1 LKALFPDISFDDKE
15 TVLTLN
21 VSRIEAY
28 PSHNSV
34 DSMRGLTDVVFILL
48 DEADFF
54 PIGQKKD
61 VLAVCEGYIGKP
73 NSNPYIVMVSTPNK
87 PEGMYETIEKL
98 PQDQCLYTRKV
109 MTYEIGLGKIY
120 TEADIAKARESPSF
134 PREYCGEYIGE
145 QGDAFSYESIE
156 QVVQSGLA
164 LEEHFPTGEYLT
176 QEFEGSLG
184 VDPGWGSSKFGLVL
198 IKLVSNKQHNILP
211 TIQVV
216 YAEEYER
223 PDFNE
228 MINKVVMFYQS
239 CGQPKIFIDSANS
252 EVVAAVKAALNERVD
267 YEKQIAILRQK
278 HPKYLDLTTYM
289 NVIPM
294 SFGSDGRDMLS
305 HTKIIMDNKWLA
317 IHPRFN
323 KLIIALRTATATDG
337 LLHKAETSHDDLLDA
352 LRLSLQRFH

>member
-1 LKALFPDISFDDKE
+1 
-15 TVLTLN
+15 
-21 VSRIEAY
+21 
-28 PSHNSV
+28 
-34 DSMRGLTDVVFILL
+34 
-48 DEADFF
+48 
-54 PIGQKKD
+54 
-61 VLAVCEGYIGKP
+61 
-73 NSNPYIVMVSTPNK
+73 
-87 PEGMYETIEKL
+87 
-98 PQDQCLYTRKV
+98 
-109 MTYEIGLGKIY
+109 
-120 TEADIAKARESPSF
+120 
-134 PREYCGEYIGE
+134 
-145 QGDAFSYESIE
+145 
-156 QVVQSGLA
+156 
-164 LEEHFPTGEYLT
+164 
-176 QEFEGSLG
+176 
-184 VDPGWGSSKFGLVL
+184 
-198 IKLVSNKQHNILP
+198 
-211 TIQVV
+211 
-216 YAEEYER
+216 
-223 PDFNE
+223 
-228 MINKVVMFYQS
+228 MFYQS